1 MLSVLRRTPFALACA
16 AALVAAC
23 SKADKKGDSA
33 RVTDSSAV
41 AATATSAMTP
51 AAPAMTDANILA
63 QLDEANAA
71 DSTTGSIAAAKGTS
85 AGVKAYGRDMMRD
98 HHALRAGGQDLA
110 KKANIT
116 PAMPAGDSTAARDK
130 AVADS
135 LTAMPRG
142 AAWDKFYIDHA
153 VMHHQE
159 VLSTA
164 QSGMNAAQNADL
176 KAMIQKASPTIQ
188 QHLDKA
194 KQIQSTLK

>member
-51 AAPAMTDANILA
+51 AAPVMTDANILA

-85 AGVKAYGRDMMRD
+85 ADVKAYGRDMMRD
-98 HHALRAGGQDLA
+98 HHALRAGGKDLA

-116 PAMPAGDSTAARDK
+116 PAMPAGDATAARDK